1 MKTDKVYLVG
11 FMGAG
16 KTSVGRSLARRLDW
30 RFVDVDEQIEERE
43 RLTVSDIFVRHG
55 EPYFRGLERV
65 VLASQVPLRHA
76 VVAIGLALP
85 IYGAILDGR
94 YQAERE
100 AAEVLQ
106 LLDKGSGR
114 VPAA

>member
-1 MKTDKVYLVG
+1 MSEAVLFGLGALV
-11 FMGAG
+11 
-16 KTSVGRSLARRLDW
+16 SL
-30 RFVDVDEQIEERE
+30 
-43 RLTVSDIFVRHG
+43 
-55 EPYFRGLERV
+55 
-65 VLASQVPLRHA
+65 

-106 LLDKGSGR
+106 LSDKGSGR

>member
-1 MKTDKVYLVG
+1 MSEAVLFGLGALV
-11 FMGAG
+11 
-16 KTSVGRSLARRLDW
+16 SL
-30 RFVDVDEQIEERE
+30 
-43 RLTVSDIFVRHG
+43 
-55 EPYFRGLERV
+55 
-65 VLASQVPLRHA
+65 